1 MMSPSGTST
10 TSQQMR
16 YIDREELQGIV
27 TSIGGRTVRVIH
39 IISDQYIW
47 SVRSDRT
54 GQQMTGGVN
63 GYSTAVDAA
72 TAALELVAK

>member
-1 MMSPSGTST
+1 MMSPSGSTT

-16 YIDREELQGIV
+16 YLDREELQCDA
-27 TSIGGRTVRVIH
+27 TSIGARTVRIIH

-63 GYSTAVDAA
+63 GYETAVNAA
-72 TAALELVAK
+72 TAALELVAR